1 MAAKKKTK
9 KKKTTAKKTAGKK
22 IVSLKKKA
30 KNAPK
35 KASAKTNA
43 QKAVAA
49 KAAKKS
55 KKKAPGKKKNFET
68 LEFPRSRPKDRTLQQ
83 SGDFQ
88 GLSRSE
94 DANSESVEELLEEG
108 NTFEAGVVSGVEE
121 ADDADESE
129 VHTHEV
135 PEDDVP
141 EEYLDKDE

>member
-9 KKKTTAKKTAGKK
+9 KKKITAKKTAGKK
-22 IVSLKKKA
+22 TVSLKKKA
-30 KNAPK
+30 KPAPK
-35 KASAKTNA
+35 KTAKSKAKKTVSAKT
-43 QKAVAA
+43 
-49 KAAKKS
+49 AKKS
-55 KKKAPGKKKNFET
+55 KKKVSSKKKNFET
-68 LEFPRSRPKDRTLQQ
+68 LEFPTSRTVQQ

-94 DANSESVEELLEEG
+94 DADSESVEELLEEG

-141 EEYLDKDE
+141 EEYLDRDE